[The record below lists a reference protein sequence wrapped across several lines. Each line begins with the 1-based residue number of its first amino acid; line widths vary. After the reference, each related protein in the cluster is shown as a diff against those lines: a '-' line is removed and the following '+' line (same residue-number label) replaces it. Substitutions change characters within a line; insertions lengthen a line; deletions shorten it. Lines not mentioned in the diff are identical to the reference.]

1 MNKKSVEEKKLLFLL
16 ISQKTLPPVEFLK
29 ILNRFY

>member
-1 MNKKSVEEKKLLFLL
+1 MNKKSVEDKKLLILT

-29 ILNRFY
+29 ISNRFY